1 MRILRILKG
10 VKGLRDLVTTVILS
24 APPVFNVCQLLV
36 IVMFIFSVLGMSLFG
51 NMVLQDNVE
60 SHANFQT
67 VPNGMLLLLQT
78 VTGDGW
84 TLLLQ
89 DTKVQESSGLC
100 TEAEGNCGTW
110 AAIPYFVAFQL
121 VGTLVFLNLMIA
133 VILDNFTSL
142 SEQNPDLVSPTD
154 VDGFMDAWAELDPE
168 ASNTLLSA
176 RLPELIMKVPP
187 PLGVMGD
194 GDEADATA
202 LAKKLK
208 VDAKGGV
215 VKFADVLLA
224 LSLKRYLDKS
234 DLTESELIKLEKDV
248 ELQLTKAP
256 VEEFTA

>member
-1 MRILRILKG
+1 
-10 VKGLRDLVTTVILS
+10 
-24 APPVFNVCQLLV
+24 
-36 IVMFIFSVLGMSLFG
+36 
-51 NMVLQDNVE
+51 
-60 SHANFQT
+60 
-67 VPNGMLLLLQT
+67 
-78 VTGDGW
+78 
-84 TLLLQ
+84 
-89 DTKVQESSGLC
+89 
-100 TEAEGNCGTW
+100 
-110 AAIPYFVAFQL
+110 
-121 VGTLVFLNLMIA
+121 
-133 VILDNFTSL
+133 
-142 SEQNPDLVSPTD
+142 
-154 VDGFMDAWAELDPE
+154 
-168 ASNTLLSA
+168 
-176 RLPELIMKVPP
+176 MKVPP

>member
-1 MRILRILKG
+1 
-10 VKGLRDLVTTVILS
+10 
-24 APPVFNVCQLLV
+24 
-36 IVMFIFSVLGMSLFG
+36 
-51 NMVLQDNVE
+51 
-60 SHANFQT
+60 
-67 VPNGMLLLLQT
+67 
-78 VTGDGW
+78 
-84 TLLLQ
+84 
-89 DTKVQESSGLC
+89 
-100 TEAEGNCGTW
+100 
-110 AAIPYFVAFQL
+110 
-121 VGTLVFLNLMIA
+121 MIA

-154 VDGFMDAWAELDPE
+154 VDGFMDAWSELDPE
-168 ASNTLLSA
+168 ASNTLPSA

-234 DLTESELIKLEKDV
+234 DLTESELVKLEKDV